1 MVSDAAKNMAPL
13 RIRLRTLVNLR
24 WLAVAGQVAAVIFVY
39 FGLGFTLPLYPVLA
53 AIAASGWLNVVL
65 TFRYPASKRLT
76 GREARI
82 YLGYDLLQLAVL
94 LFLTGGLQNPFALL
108 FLAPVTISATIL
120 SLGATVQL
128 GGLAFICVTLLA
140 FWHEPLPWRVGETL
154 NMPALY
160 TGGIWAAISL
170 GLVFLSAY
178 AWRVAAET
186 RRMSDAL
193 AATQMSLARQQQL
206 SALGALA
213 AAAAHELGS
222 PLGTISVVAR
232 ELEHSAA
239 ASGPMREDLT
249 LLREQA
255 ERCREIL
262 ARLSHR
268 PGSAEHPDMLAV
280 APITEIL
287 SEVYPAAD
295 ATAQGVRITV
305 RATGPNKSEE
315 EPPPLVRR
323 SPELAHA
330 LSNLVENAVEFAEN
344 EVILHA
350 VWSAAELRVR
360 ILDDGPGFASSIM
373 GLVGEPYLTTRR
385 SRFAADGQA
394 VSLDRG
400 QKGGMGLGIFIA
412 KDLLERTGAQVSF
425 ANRKS
430 GGAAVTIAWPRPMI
444 EVLSIDETNIS
455 DLVGAGN

>member
-1 MVSDAAKNMAPL
+1 MIDDIAKNMAPL

-24 WLAVAGQVAAVIFVY
+24 WLAVAGQAAAVIFVS
-39 FGLGFTLPLYPVLA
+39 FGLGFTMPLYPVLA

-65 TFRYPASKRLT
+65 TLRYPASKRLT

-94 LFLTGGLQNPFALL
+94 LYLTGGLENPFALL

-128 GGLAFICVTLLA
+128 GGFAFICVSLLV
-140 FWHEPLPWRVGETL
+140 FWHEPLPWRAGESL
-154 NMPALY
+154 NLPSLY
-160 TGGIWAAISL
+160 TGGIWTAISL

-186 RRMSDAL
+186 RRISDAL

-232 ELEHSAA
+232 ELEQSGA

-249 LLREQA
+249 LLRGQA

-287 SEVYPAAD
+287 SEVHPD
-295 ATAQGVRITV
+295 TDPGGRDVTITV
-305 RATGPNKSEE
+305 KADTQSKPDET
-315 EPPPLVRR
+315 PPLVRR

-330 LSNLVENAVEFAEN
+330 LANLVENAVEFAES

-350 VWSAAELRVR
+350 VWDAAELRVR

-385 SRFAADGQA
+385 SRMAGEIQQA
-394 VSLDRG
+394 GLHRG

-430 GGAAVTIAWPRPMI
+430 GGAAVTIAWPRSMI
-444 EVLSIDETNIS
+444 EVPDREETDRVDPMGIGS
-455 DLVGAGN
+455 

>member
-1 MVSDAAKNMAPL
+1 
-13 RIRLRTLVNLR
+13 
-24 WLAVAGQVAAVIFVY
+24 
-39 FGLGFTLPLYPVLA
+39 
-53 AIAASGWLNVVL
+53 
-65 TFRYPASKRLT
+65 
-76 GREARI
+76 
-82 YLGYDLLQLAVL
+82 
-94 LFLTGGLQNPFALL
+94 
-108 FLAPVTISATIL
+108 
-120 SLGATVQL
+120 
-128 GGLAFICVTLLA
+128 
-140 FWHEPLPWRVGETL
+140 
-154 NMPALY
+154 
-160 TGGIWAAISL
+160 
-170 GLVFLSAY
+170 
-178 AWRVAAET
+178 
-186 RRMSDAL
+186 
-193 AATQMSLARQQQL
+193 
-206 SALGALA
+206 
-213 AAAAHELGS
+213 
-222 PLGTISVVAR
+222 
-232 ELEHSAA
+232 
-239 ASGPMREDLT
+239 
-249 LLREQA
+249 
-255 ERCREIL
+255 
-262 ARLSHR
+262 
-268 PGSAEHPDMLAV
+268 MLAV

-295 ATAQGVRITV
+295 AAEQDVRITV

>member
-1 MVSDAAKNMAPL
+1 MVDGHAKNMAPL

-24 WLAVAGQVAAVIFVY
+24 WLAVAGQAAAVIFVS
-39 FGLGFTLPLYPVLA
+39 FGLGFTMPLYPVLA
-53 AIAASGWLNVVL
+53 AIAASGWLNVIL
-65 TFRYPASKRLT
+65 TLRYPASKRLT
-76 GREARI
+76 GTEARL

-94 LFLTGGLQNPFALL
+94 LYLTGGLQNPFALL

-128 GGLAFICVTLLA
+128 GGFAFICVSLLV
-140 FWHEPLPWRVGETL
+140 FWHEPLPWRAGERL
-154 NMPALY
+154 DLPPLY

-186 RRMSDAL
+186 RRISDAL
-193 AATQMSLARQQQL
+193 AETQMSLARQQQL

-232 ELEHSAA
+232 ELEQSGA
-239 ASGPMREDLT
+239 ASGPVREDLT

-280 APITEIL
+280 APINEIL
-287 SEVYPAAD
+287 SEVHPD
-295 ATAQGVRITV
+295 IDPGDTDVTITV
-305 RATGPNKSEE
+305 RTATHRKPDEE
-315 EPPPLVRR
+315 APPLVRR

-330 LSNLVENAVEFAEN
+330 LANLVENAVEFAESK
-344 EVILHA
+344 VILHA
-350 VWSAAELRVR
+350 DWNAAELRVR

-385 SRFAADGQA
+385 SRMAGEIQQA
-394 VSLDRG
+394 GLRRG

-430 GGAAVTIAWPRPMI
+430 GGAAVTIAWPRSTI
-444 EVLSIDETNIS
+444 EVPAHEETDRLDPLGIGS
-455 DLVGAGN
+455 

>member
-1 MVSDAAKNMAPL
+1 MADDGVENLAPL

-24 WLAVAGQVAAVIFVY
+24 WLAVAGQAAAVIFVS
-39 FGLGFTLPLYPVLA
+39 FGLGFTMPLYPVFA
-53 AIAASGWLNVVL
+53 AIAASGWLNVIL
-65 TFRYPASKRLT
+65 TLRYPASKRLS

-94 LFLTGGLQNPFALL
+94 LYLTGGLQNPFALL

-128 GGLAFICVTLLA
+128 GGFAFMCVSLLV
-140 FWHEPLPWRVGETL
+140 FWHEPLPWRAGESL
-154 NMPALY
+154 DLPPLY

-186 RRMSDAL
+186 RRISDAL
-193 AATQMSLARQQQL
+193 AATQISLARQQQL

-232 ELEHSAA
+232 ELEQSGA
-239 ASGPMREDLT
+239 ASGSMREDLI

-280 APITEIL
+280 APIAEIL
-287 SEVYPAAD
+287 SEVPPEIDPGGTDVTIAVKAGASSKPD
-295 ATAQGVRITV
+295 EA
-305 RATGPNKSEE
+305 
-315 EPPPLVRR
+315 PPLVRR

-330 LSNLVENAVEFAEN
+330 LANLVENAVEFAES
-344 EVILHA
+344 EVILQA
-350 VWSAAELRVR
+350 DWNAAELRVR

-373 GLVGEPYLTTRR
+373 GLVGEPYFTTRR
-385 SRFAADGQA
+385 SRMAGEIQQA
-394 VSLDRG
+394 GLRRG

-430 GGAAVTIAWPRPMI
+430 GGAAVTIAWPRSTI
-444 EVLSIDETNIS
+444 EVTDHEKTDRLDPMGIGS
-455 DLVGAGN
+455 